1 MQLEPDNISTA
12 T

>member
-1 MQLEPDNISTA
+1 MPDNIPA